1 MPVRVRP
8 LNLVARELDS
18 MAAQHVASTSR
29 TRVAPGQLPPHF
41 FPPPS
46 QARPSNAPAPL
57 NAPPSST
64 MTTDKARTAAAA
76 EGLES
81 VPSSSSGTGFK
92 GVSRS
97 PRSSA
102 ELISSSAPHT
112 GDAPSPALR
121 ARAELPRPPP
131 PPPPLPSLLL
141 PLLASPRK
149 QDWLSPRGLS
159 EHQLLLLEKE
169 QTEWCAGHSRMSP
182 RRTIIP
188 ESTRDAL
195 QRAFHALDT
204 NGNGSLSLQ
213 ELKEPLQSIGIT
225 DTREAIAA
233 VHCTIDDELDL
244 DKFCA
249 LILNAN
255 AAARKRERTHERV
268 APSSVKSSAPPCEPF
283 SALTDP
289 DRFPFGMVVNSNR
302 ISRMVDESMKRSTRR
317 AARLSTESV
326 HPLRRKVT
334 FQLPAI

>member
-1 MPVRVRP
+1 MRPHVRP

-18 MAAQHVASTSR
+18 IAAQHVESTPR

-41 FPPPS
+41 FPTPS
-46 QARPSNAPAPL
+46 QARPSPRG
-57 NAPPSST
+57 APPSST

-159 EHQLLLLEKE
+159 DHQLLLLEKE

-213 ELKEPLQSIGIT
+213 ELKEPLRSIGIAEA
-225 DTREAIAA
+225 REAMEA
-233 VHCTIDDELDL
+233 VHCTSEDGIDLEM
-244 DKFCA
+244 FCA

-255 AAARKRERTHERV
+255 AAVRKRERTHERV
-268 APSSVKSSAPPCEPF
+268 APSTSIKSSAPPSEPF

-289 DRFPFGMVVNSNR
+289 DRSLLA
-302 ISRMVDESMKRSTRR
+302 SS
-317 AARLSTESV
+317 
-326 HPLRRKVT
+326 
-334 FQLPAI
+334 

>member
-1 MPVRVRP
+1 
-8 LNLVARELDS
+8 
-18 MAAQHVASTSR
+18 
-29 TRVAPGQLPPHF
+29 
-41 FPPPS
+41 
-46 QARPSNAPAPL
+46 
-57 NAPPSST
+57 

-97 PRSSA
+97 PRNS
-102 ELISSSAPHT
+102 
-112 GDAPSPALR
+112 
-121 ARAELPRPPP
+121 AELPRPPP

-233 VHCTIDDELDL
+233 VHCTIDDGLDL
-244 DKFCA
+244 DMFCA

-255 AAARKRERTHERV
+255 AAARKRERTHECV
-268 APSSVKSSAPPCEPF
+268 APSSVKSSASPCEPF

-326 HPLRRKVT
+326 HHPPRRKVT

>member
-1 MPVRVRP
+1 MYSPERGSETANDVNETDSISSPHMPVRVRP

-18 MAAQHVASTSR
+18 MAAQHVASTPR

-46 QARPSNAPAPL
+46 QARPSNAP
-57 NAPPSST
+57 APPSST

-97 PRSSA
+97 PRNS
-102 ELISSSAPHT
+102 
-112 GDAPSPALR
+112 
-121 ARAELPRPPP
+121 AELPRPPP
-131 PPPPLPSLLL
+131 LPPPLPSLLL

-233 VHCTIDDELDL
+233 VHCTIDDGLDL

-268 APSSVKSSAPPCEPF
+268 APSSVKRSAPPCEPF

-326 HPLRRKVT
+326 HPPRRKVT

>member
-1 MPVRVRP
+1 
-8 LNLVARELDS
+8 
-18 MAAQHVASTSR
+18 
-29 TRVAPGQLPPHF
+29 
-41 FPPPS
+41 
-46 QARPSNAPAPL
+46 
-57 NAPPSST
+57 

-97 PRSSA
+97 PRNS
-102 ELISSSAPHT
+102 
-112 GDAPSPALR
+112 
-121 ARAELPRPPP
+121 AELPRPPP
-131 PPPPLPSLLL
+131 LPPPLPSLLL
-141 PLLASPRK
+141 PQLASPRK

-233 VHCTIDDELDL
+233 VHCTIDDGLDL
-244 DKFCA
+244 DMFCA

-326 HPLRRKVT
+326 HPPRRKVT

>member
-1 MPVRVRP
+1 LETETDGPHKMPVRVRP

-18 MAAQHVASTSR
+18 MAAQNVASTSR

-46 QARPSNAPAPL
+46 QARPSNAPAP
-57 NAPPSST
+57 PSST
-64 MTTDKARTAAAA
+64 MTTDNARTAAAA

-97 PRSSA
+97 PRNS
-102 ELISSSAPHT
+102 
-112 GDAPSPALR
+112 
-121 ARAELPRPPP
+121 AELPRPPP

-141 PLLASPRK
+141 PMLASPRK

-255 AAARKRERTHERV
+255 AAARKRERTHECV

-302 ISRMVDESMKRSTRR
+302 ISRMVDDSMKRSTRR

-326 HPLRRKVT
+326 HPPRRKVT

>member
-1 MPVRVRP
+1 
-8 LNLVARELDS
+8 
-18 MAAQHVASTSR
+18 
-29 TRVAPGQLPPHF
+29 
-41 FPPPS
+41 
-46 QARPSNAPAPL
+46 
-57 NAPPSST
+57 

-102 ELISSSAPHT
+102 EL
-112 GDAPSPALR
+112 
-121 ARAELPRPPP
+121 PRPPP

-141 PLLASPRK
+141 PQLASPRK

-255 AAARKRERTHERV
+255 AAARKRERMHECV

-326 HPLRRKVT
+326 HPPRRKVT

>member
-1 MPVRVRP
+1 
-8 LNLVARELDS
+8 
-18 MAAQHVASTSR
+18 
-29 TRVAPGQLPPHF
+29 
-41 FPPPS
+41 
-46 QARPSNAPAPL
+46 
-57 NAPPSST
+57 

-97 PRSSA
+97 PRSS
-102 ELISSSAPHT
+102 
-112 GDAPSPALR
+112 
-121 ARAELPRPPP
+121 AELPRPPP

-255 AAARKRERTHERV
+255 AAARKRERMHECV

-317 AARLSTESV
+317 AARLSTESA
-326 HPLRRKVT
+326 HPPRRKVT

>member
-1 MPVRVRP
+1 
-8 LNLVARELDS
+8 
-18 MAAQHVASTSR
+18 
-29 TRVAPGQLPPHF
+29 
-41 FPPPS
+41 
-46 QARPSNAPAPL
+46 
-57 NAPPSST
+57 

-81 VPSSSSGTGFK
+81 VPSSSSGTGIK

-97 PRSSA
+97 PRDSA
-102 ELISSSAPHT
+102 ELSSSSAPHT
-112 GDAPSPALR
+112 EGAPPPA
-121 ARAELPRPPP
+121 LPRPPP

-233 VHCTIDDELDL
+233 VHCTIDDGLDL

-268 APSSVKSSAPPCEPF
+268 APSSVKRSAPPCEPF

-289 DRFPFGMVVNSNR
+289 DRFPFGMVVNSSR
-302 ISRMVDESMKRSTRR
+302 ISRMVDDSMKRSTRR

-326 HPLRRKVT
+326 HPPRRKVT
-334 FQLPAI
+334 FQLPANI

>member
-46 QARPSNAPAPL
+46 QARPSNAPAP
-57 NAPPSST
+57 PSST
-64 MTTDKARTAAAA
+64 MTTDNARTAAAA

-92 GVSRS
+92 GMSRS
-97 PRSSA
+97 PRNS
-102 ELISSSAPHT
+102 
-112 GDAPSPALR
+112 
-121 ARAELPRPPP
+121 AELPRPPP
-131 PPPPLPSLLL
+131 PPPPLPSL
-141 PLLASPRK
+141 PSLLASPRK

-255 AAARKRERTHERV
+255 AAARKRERMHECV

-317 AARLSTESV
+317 AARLSTESA

>member
-18 MAAQHVASTSR
+18 MAAQNVASTSR

-46 QARPSNAPAPL
+46 QARPSNAPAP
-57 NAPPSST
+57 PSST
-64 MTTDKARTAAAA
+64 MTTDNARTAAAA

-97 PRSSA
+97 PRNS
-102 ELISSSAPHT
+102 
-112 GDAPSPALR
+112 
-121 ARAELPRPPP
+121 AELPRPPP

-141 PLLASPRK
+141 PQLASPRK

-255 AAARKRERTHERV
+255 AAARKRERTHECV

-326 HPLRRKVT
+326 HPPRRKVT

>member
-1 MPVRVRP
+1 MRPHVRP

-18 MAAQHVASTSR
+18 IAAQHVESTPR

-41 FPPPS
+41 FPTPS
-46 QARPSNAPAPL
+46 QARPSPRG
-57 NAPPSST
+57 APPSST

-76 EGLES
+76 EGLEP
-81 VPSSSSGTGFK
+81 VPSSSSGTGLK

-97 PRSSA
+97 PRNPA
-102 ELISSSAPHT
+102 ELISSSAPPT
-112 GDAPSPALR
+112 GDAVR

-159 EHQLLLLEKE
+159 DHQLLLLEKE

-204 NGNGSLSLQ
+204 NGTGSLSLQ
-213 ELKEPLQSIGIT
+213 ELKEPLRSIGIAEA
-225 DTREAIAA
+225 REAMEA
-233 VHCTIDDELDL
+233 VHCTSEDGIDLEM
-244 DKFCA
+244 FCA

-255 AAARKRERTHERV
+255 AAVRKRERTHERV
-268 APSSVKSSAPPCEPF
+268 APSTSIKSSAPPSEPF

-289 DRFPFGMVVNSNR
+289 DRFPFGIVVNSNR
-302 ISRMVDESMKRSTRR
+302 ISRMVDDSMKRSNRR

-326 HPLRRKVT
+326 HPPRRKVT
-334 FQLPAI
+334 FQLPAIGRLL